1 MRILILGG
9 TAFLSREIAGQAVA
23 AGHDVTC
30 LARGTSGQPPHGAH
44 WVRADRSTGPAA
56 YSALTSEWDA
66 VIDVARDP
74 EPARHALSSLAEK
87 AGHWTFVSSCSAYAD
102 HSVPGAVEDAELLPA
117 LAPGVPSTAENYG
130 ESKVAI
136 EEATLEAAPG
146 RAHLCRAGLISGPGD
161 PTDRYGYWL
170 ARFARNS
177 GPVLVPDIGRH
188 PTQVID
194 VRDLAAW
201 ILLAAE
207 QGITGPLNAI
217 GDPVSFAE
225 LVSACRGASG
235 SNSTTVTA
243 GEDWLV
249 EQGVNYW
256 SGPESLP
263 PGSRPATMASWP
275 AATMPP
281 GPPEW
286 CCGPGRKPWPPHW
299 TTNASAGWTGP
310 GKPAS
315 HPPRNNASWIGS
327 ATEAEP
333 NRPRSPAGAPPGNS
347 RCGR

>member
-9 TAFLSREIAGQAVA
+9 TAFLSREIARQAVA

-30 LARGTSGQPPHGAH
+30 LARGTSDQPPHGAH

-56 YSALTSEWDA
+56 YSALTGEWDA
-66 VIDVARDP
+66 VIEVARDP
-74 EPARHALSSLAEK
+74 EPARHGLASLAEK

-102 HSVPGAVEDAELLPA
+102 YSVPGAAEDAELLPA
-117 LAPGVPSTAENYG
+117 LAPGVPSTPENYG

-136 EEATLEAAPG
+136 EEATLEAAAG

-161 PTDRYGYWL
+161 PTDRYGYWA

-177 GPVLVPDIGRH
+177 GPVLVPDIGHH

-201 ILLAAE
+201 ILLAAG

-225 LVSACRGASG
+225 LISACREASG
-235 SNSTTVTA
+235 SNGTIVTA
-243 GEDWLV
+243 GQEWLV
-249 EQGVNYW
+249 EQGANYW

-263 PGSRPATMASWP
+263 LWLPPGHDGFMARSNRNAKAAGMVLRPWRETLAATLDDERSRGLDRPRKAGLSPATEQRLVEMLHN
-275 AATMPP
+275 
-281 GPPEW
+281 G
-286 CCGPGRKPWPPHW
+286 G
-299 TTNASAGWTGP
+299 
-310 GKPAS
+310 
-315 HPPRNNASWIGS
+315 
-327 ATEAEP
+327 
-333 NRPRSPAGAPPGNS
+333 GA
-347 RCGR
+347 